1 MASNAR
7 KRAVALAMALI
18 TLLTAYSGWAIYLS
32 RDDKRSVASIVLA
45 YVYLV
50 LLAWLVACLQQPS
63 PGKGSRLVAQ
73 VLEVTIV
80 CLTLP
85 LTLLLASQLRRI
97 LPPVSSELLLPVSAA
112 AVVVAFFLVF
122 VLKHAWSNEQSQE
135 ATLPLVQPLQK
146 Q

>member
-32 RDDKRSVASIVLA
+32 RGDKQSMASIVLV

-50 LLAWLVACLQQPS
+50 LLAWRQLACHQQPS
-63 PGKGSRLVAQ
+63 PGKGSRRLAQ
-73 VLEVTIV
+73 VLEVTIG

-112 AVVVAFFLVF
+112 AAVVAFFLVF
-122 VLKHAWSNEQSQE
+122 VLKHAW
-135 ATLPLVQPLQK
+135 
-146 Q
+146 